1 MKKVL
6 MFINPNLIIKESK
19 GKGRGV
25 FATETIAANTLI
37 EISPVLVFAEKET
50 PDAEKTLLYNYF
62 FEWGKNRKK
71 RGLGM
76 GYISMYNHS
85 YDANCIYEQDY
96 DDITISVM
104 TIRDIKAGEEL
115 CINYNA
121 TPDDKTPVWFHQ
133 K

>member
-25 FATETIAANTLI
+25 FTTETIAANTLI

-62 FEWGKNRKK
+62 FEWGKNRQK
-71 RGLGM
+71 RVFIHSEI
-76 GYISMYNHS
+76 YILSILFDVSHNG
-85 YDANCIYEQDY
+85 C
-96 DDITISVM
+96 
-104 TIRDIKAGEEL
+104 
-115 CINYNA
+115 
-121 TPDDKTPVWFHQ
+121 
-133 K
+133 